1 MAKSPRTRQNDRMDD
16 DESGGDDAYEYAPL
30 RVPSD
35 VDTLSAQAQL
45 SVAAEFGGWE
55 LARVLKFAD
64 GSRKVT
70 LRRKPG
76 KRLLPGL
83 SY

>member
-1 MAKSPRTRQNDRMDD
+1 MDD
-16 DESGGDDAYEYAPL
+16 DDSNSDGGYEYAPL

-64 GSRKVT
+64 GTRKVT